1 MANED
6 FKDLAKRAVPDNV
19 KAFNIAKNPYG
30 YKRGIACMVYNFLIK
45 SLKVVVLIMKKEN
58 KKKKKKKRKQLD

>member
-1 MANED
+1 MAHED
-6 FKDLAKRAVPDNV
+6 FKDLAKRAAPDDV

>member
-6 FKDLAKRAVPDNV
+6 FKDLAKRAAPDSV
-19 KAFNIAKNPYG
+19 KSFNIAKIPYG
-30 YKRGIACMVYNFLIK
+30 YKRSIACMVYKFLIK

-58 KKKKKKKRKQLD
+58 KISN

>member
-19 KAFNIAKNPYG
+19 QAFNIAKNPYG

-45 SLKVVVLIMKKEN
+45 SLKLVVLIMKK
-58 KKKKKKKRKQLD
+58 D

>member
-45 SLKVVVLIMKKEN
+45 SLKLVVLIMKK
-58 KKKKKKKRKQLD
+58 D